1 MNAPFLFSSGIIVV
15 ILFLIGIVY
24 TFKEFG
30 EMDRHPSDFRQNKER
45 DDEPKVVRRE
55 KK

>member
-1 MNAPFLFSSGIIVV
+1 MNAPFIFSSGLFVV
-15 ILFLIGIVY
+15 ILFIIGVIY

-30 EMDRHPSDFRQNKER
+30 EMDEHPSDFRKDR
-45 DDEPKVVRRE
+45 SDEPEVIE